1 MVTFLLLDLGD
12 AVVDLWLV
20 RELGFVELVAV
31 VFGEELVLELVCDG
45 FADVLVL
52 AACGTHS
59 NQKYL
64 L

>member
-1 MVTFLLLDLGD
+1 M
-12 AVVDLWLV
+12 

-31 VFGEELVLELVCDG
+31 VLGEELVLELVSDG

-52 AACGTHS
+52 AACGPHL
-59 NQKYL
+59 NYEL